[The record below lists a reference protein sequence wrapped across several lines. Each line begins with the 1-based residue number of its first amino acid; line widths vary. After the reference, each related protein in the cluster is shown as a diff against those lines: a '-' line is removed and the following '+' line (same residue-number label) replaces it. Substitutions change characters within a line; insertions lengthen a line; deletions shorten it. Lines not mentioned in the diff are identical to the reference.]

1 MGDLCARILGEKSGH
16 PLRVAGCYFA
26 ATGPNRNSQ
35 GFLAELFAQIF
46 EGQNFVCWTPEAI
59 QSEKSLM
66 RIVYAGY
73 AFTAV
78 VVAATVAM
86 LVAVMRLPS

>member
-1 MGDLCARILGEKSGH
+1 
-16 PLRVAGCYFA
+16 
-26 ATGPNRNSQ
+26 
-35 GFLAELFAQIF
+35 
-46 EGQNFVCWTPEAI
+46 
-59 QSEKSLM
+59 M